1 MIFLP
6 RLLHLLLCALA
17 PLSVGAQS
25 NAALDTTKLA
35 AAADTVPKTTVG
47 PFLDGYDAWDC
58 DRPYNFNRPV
68 T

>member
-25 NAALDTTKLA
+25 SAARDTTKPA
-35 AAADTVPKTTVG
+35 AVADTVPQDHSRSV
-47 PFLDGYDAWDC
+47 P
-58 DRPYNFNRPV
+58 
-68 T
+68 

>member
-1 MIFLP
+1 MIVLP
-6 RLLHLLLCALA
+6 RLLHLRLCALA

-35 AAADTVPKTTVG
+35 AAADTVSSTAVG
-47 PFLDGYDAWDC
+47 PFPDGYFAWDF
-58 DRPYNFNRPV
+58 DRPYNFNRAV